1 MSVSSKIKKRVALL
15 AEVAR
20 RFPVGGLRRSRSSS
34 ADLVFW
40 AHHRYPESWLGYVG
54 AGDLV
59 LKDTALLDALLGD
72 RLGTRGQLTHSSS
85 VACLGQDARLGR

>member
-40 AHHRYPESWLGYVG
+40 AHHRYPESWLG
-54 AGDLV
+54 
-59 LKDTALLDALLGD
+59 
-72 RLGTRGQLTHSSS
+72 
-85 VACLGQDARLGR
+85 